1 MSTRT
6 GRGEIWKMSA
16 KGGGDV
22 QITKNGGMM
31 ALESMDGKYLYYSRV
46 FAESKLF
53 RSLTDGSGEEE
64 VLGSVNGR
72 AFTVTADNIYYL
84 RREGN
89 GENWLWSFETG
100 TKREKKLARIEKNP
114 MNGLSLAGDGK
125 SVIYTQV
132 DSRGS
137 DLMMVE
143 GFR

>member
-1 MSTRT
+1 
-6 GRGEIWKMSA
+6 
-16 KGGGDV
+16 
-22 QITKNGGMM
+22 M

>member
-1 MSTRT
+1 
-6 GRGEIWKMSA
+6 
-16 KGGGDV
+16 
-22 QITKNGGMM
+22 
-31 ALESMDGKYLYYSRV
+31 
-46 FAESKLF
+46 
-53 RSLTDGSGEEE
+53 
-64 VLGSVNGR
+64 
-72 AFTVTADNIYYL
+72 
-84 RREGN
+84 
-89 GENWLWSFETG
+89 LWSFETG